1 MADGSVIARHASARA
16 ERCPGY
22 GRNMPAIPVRFTPG
36 PRLMPGAGIAPA
48 AALMGDPARAA
59 MLTALL
65 DDRALAAGELAELAG
80 VSPATASEHL
90 TRLLGGG
97 LVTVT
102 SQGRHRYYRLA
113 GHRVAAAI
121 EALSR
126 LSPPAPVRSLRQ
138 SRQAAALARAR
149 TCYDHLAG
157 QAGVALLDALLAG
170 GVLAGSTD
178 GLPAD
183 GREPPA
189 GAAPQARQDLAV
201 LEVTAAGQATLA
213 AFGVNAASLRHS
225 RRRFAG
231 ACLDWTERRPHL
243 NGALGAAIT
252 ARLLE
257 LGWIERGAHRRA
269 VRVTPAG
276 QEGLAAAFG
285 WAWPVS
291 PAPARR

>member
-1 MADGSVIARHASARA
+1 
-16 ERCPGY
+16 
-22 GRNMPAIPVRFTPG
+22 MPAFADHSAQ
-36 PRLMPGAGIAPA
+36 GADIAPV

-65 DDRALAAGELAELAG
+65 DDRALAAGELANLAG

-90 TRLLGGG
+90 TRLRGGG
-97 LVTVT
+97 LVTVVR
-102 SQGRHRYYRLA
+102 QGRHRYYRLA

-121 EALSR
+121 EALSH
-126 LSPPAPVRSLRQ
+126 LSQPAPVRGLRR
-138 SRQAAALARAR
+138 SRQAAALAQAR

-157 QAGVALLDALLAG
+157 RAGVALLDALLAG
-170 GVLAGSTD
+170 GVLVGNGATGAALQAHAG
-178 GLPAD
+178 
-183 GREPPA
+183 PA
-189 GAAPQARQDLAV
+189 GLD
-201 LEVTAAGQATLA
+201 VTAAGEATLD
-213 AFGVNAASLRHS
+213 AFGVNVPNVRTS

-257 LGWIERGAHRRA
+257 LRWIERGAHGRA

-276 QEGLAAAFG
+276 REGLAATFS
-285 WAWPVS
+285 WAGTGGHGG
-291 PAPARR
+291 A

>member
-1 MADGSVIARHASARA
+1 MSAIGVHA
-16 ERCPGY
+16 
-22 GRNMPAIPVRFTPG
+22 G
-36 PRLMPGAGIAPA
+36 PRTDIAPA

-65 DDRALAAGELAELAG
+65 DDRALAAGELAKLAG

-97 LVTVT
+97 LVTVV

-113 GHRVAAAI
+113 GQRVAAAI
-121 EALSR
+121 EALSQ
-126 LSPPAPVRSLRQ
+126 LGPPAPVRSLRQ
-138 SRQAAALARAR
+138 SQEAAALMQAR

-170 GVLAGSTD
+170 GVLAQRN
-178 GLPAD
+178 P
-183 GREPPA
+183 
-189 GAAPQARQDLAV
+189 AV
-201 LEVTAAGQATLA
+201 LDVTAAGEAALA
-213 AFGVNAASLRHS
+213 SFGVNVGSLRRS
-225 RRRFAG
+225 RRLFAG

-252 ARLLE
+252 TRLLE
-257 LGWIERGAHRRA
+257 LGWIERSSRRRA

-276 QEGLAAAFG
+276 REGLTSAFG
-285 WAWPVS
+285 WACPFS